1 VLGLEGVPDSDE
13 VVRNT
18 PVLLEHCVDDPL
30 VLLENGRVLRDTLR
44 GFGAQVEWKEYPKGG
59 HWFNSPAGVD
69 DAVEF
74 LNCHLEIPSAEGN
87 LTSQAHALSDSM
99 DLS

>member
-1 VLGLEGVPDSDE
+1 M
-13 VVRNT
+13 
-18 PVLLEHCVDDPL
+18 PVLPEYCVDDPL
-30 VLLENGRVLRDTLR
+30 VLVENGRVLRGTLR
-44 GFGAQVEWKEYPKGG
+44 GFGAQVEWKEYLNGG

-74 LNCHLEIPSAEGN
+74 LNSHLLEIPSAGEK
-87 LTSQAHALSDSM
+87 LKFQVHALPDSM